1 MKRDTNH
8 STLTEHHLKRRKFVL
23 ADEPT
28 NCPPTAALRPQSE
41 ELLSALLL
49 KSTTQQLTTQEYYEL
64 YKMVQ
69 VLKEKVMPTAVGITP
84 DNIHQFI
91 TMNPPVAIL
100 LFEYIFQTNDK
111 PDEFLNVFLNGKAD
125 NLKSLEVLNRLIT
138 AMELPLDFVQQF
150 ILKCLEEE
158 RACHMRVRHVT
169 VFISSLFQRKV
180 LSLPKCSECFEKIK
194 QYLADLACI
203 QECNDLLKRVGDLER
218 VYQTM
223 MML

>member
-1 MKRDTNH
+1 MKRDIRDP
-8 STLTEHHLKRRKFVL
+8 TLTEHQLKRRKFVL

-28 NCPPTAALRPQSE
+28 NCPLADARPQSE

-49 KSTTQQLTTQEYYEL
+49 KSTSQQLTTQEYYEL

-69 VLKEKVMPTAVGITP
+69 TLKEKVMPTAVGITT

-91 TMNPPVAIL
+91 TMNPAVAIL

-111 PDEFLNVFLNGKAD
+111 PAEFLNVFLNGKAD

-158 RACHMRVRHVT
+158 RVCHMRVRHVT
-169 VFISSLFQRKV
+169 VFISSLFQKKV

>member
-1 MKRDTNH
+1 MKRDIRDP
-8 STLTEHHLKRRKFVL
+8 TLTEHQLKRRKFVL

-28 NCPPTAALRPQSE
+28 NCPLADARPQSE

-49 KSTTQQLTTQEYYEL
+49 KSTSQQLTTQEYYEL

-69 VLKEKVMPTAVGITP
+69 TLKEKVMPTAVGITP

-91 TMNPPVAIL
+91 TMNPAVAIL

-111 PDEFLNVFLNGKAD
+111 PAEFLNVFLNGKAD

-158 RACHMRVRHVT
+158 RVCHMRVRHVT
-169 VFISSLFQRKV
+169 VFISSLFQKKV